1 MYMKKNFFIVA
12 VAALLA
18 VSCNFAVTGGKVIK
32 GSGVIES
39 RTLSLPEFN
48 SISVLGSMD
57 VFYTQGP
64 QEVVLTADDNLLD
77 YYKVEVIDGVL
88 TIGTEKG
95 VSISSSKN
103 APFLTVSAGDLSG
116 MSVHGSGDCN
126 INGPFRTEGDF
137 SFIVAGSGDLEAD
150 AIDCARF
157 ISKVRGSGD
166 VDVDALTCKAAE
178 LSVAGSGDISVCCKD
193 AGDISVRIMGS
204 GDVTLTG
211 TASSL
216 ESKVSG
222 SGSVNSKGLKLN

>member
-12 VAALLA
+12 VAALLM
-18 VSCNFAVTGGKVIK
+18 VSCHFAFSQGKFIK

-57 VFYTQGP
+57 VIYRQGP

-77 YYKVEVIDGVL
+77 YYKIEVKDGVL

-95 VSISSSKN
+95 VSISGSDKSCV
-103 APFLTVSAGDLSG
+103 TVSAENLSG
-116 MSVHGSGDCN
+116 MAVHGSGDCE
-126 INGPFRTEGDF
+126 IKGPFRTDGDF
-137 SFIVAGSGDLEAD
+137 SFSVAGSGDLEAD
-150 AIDCARF
+150 VIDCAHF
-157 ISKVRGSGD
+157 TSSVKGSGD
-166 VDVDALTCKAAE
+166 VEVDALTCRAADF
-178 LSVAGSGDISVCCKD
+178 SVAGSGDISVRCKD

-216 ESKVSG
+216 SSKISG